1 MNPTIE
7 QAVAILRRNQLK
19 ITKQRQALIDYLVTY
34 QDHYVAIAE
43 VDEHMRGLFPGMSHN
58 TIYRNVKEFEALG
71 LLELKTQAKQTLVK
85 YQCDFKH
92 QHHHHFICSN
102 CGKVQELEACP
113 LDAFEDQLPGCTI
126 TGHRIE
132 FYGLCADC
140 TAELKPQSAK

>member
-1 MNPTIE
+1 MDTTIE

-34 QDHYVAIAE
+34 KDHYVAISE
-43 VDEHMRGLFPGMSHN
+43 VDEHMLTLFPGMSHN
-58 TIYRNVKEFEALG
+58 TIYRNVKEFETLG
-71 LLELKTQAKQTLVK
+71 LLELKAQANQTLVK

-113 LDAFEDQLPGCTI
+113 LDAFEAQLPGCTI

-132 FYGLCADC
+132 LYGLCADC
-140 TAELKPQSAK
+140 TAKLAVD

>member
-1 MNPTIE
+1 MDTTIE

-34 QDHYVAIAE
+34 KDHYVAISE
-43 VDEHMRGLFPGMSHN
+43 VDEHMRTLFPGMSHN
-58 TIYRNVKEFEALG
+58 TIYRNVKEFETLG
-71 LLELKTQAKQTLVK
+71 LLELKAQANQTLVK

-113 LDAFEDQLPGCTI
+113 RDAFEAELPGCTI
-126 TGHRIE
+126 TVHRIE
-132 FYGLCADC
+132 LYGLCADC
-140 TAELKPQSAK
+140 TAKLAVD

>member
-1 MNPTIE
+1 MDTTIE

-34 QDHYVAIAE
+34 KDHYVAISE
-43 VDEHMRGLFPGMSHN
+43 VDEHMRTLFPGMSHN
-58 TIYRNVKEFEALG
+58 TIYRNVKEFETLG
-71 LLELKTQAKQTLVK
+71 LLELKAQANQTLVK

-113 LDAFEDQLPGCTI
+113 LDAFEAQLPGCTI

-132 FYGLCADC
+132 LYGLCTDC
-140 TAELKPQSAK
+140 TAKLAVD